1 MQELGFDSDENIPEL
16 NDNYNENIIITLSKY
31 EIKSVETNIGNIT
44 YELGSKS
51 DKYFVNCLIYSKVVN
66 DGCIY
71 FNIDE

>member
-1 MQELGFDSDENIPEL
+1 MQELGFDIDEEIPEIE
-16 NDNYNENIIITLSKY
+16 DDENIIITLSKY

-51 DKYFVNCLIYSKVVN
+51 DKYFANCLIYSKVVN

-71 FNIDE
+71 YNIDE